1 MSNVNQPGSNAV
13 ILFSLLHDGFIFH
26 LPNAVIL
33 IFVYVVFDTW
43 IMIVFQNS
51 FYLKIYQNNIIFT
64 NFIFDISTS
73 KQSKNIKKIKRK

>member
-33 IFVYVVFDTW
+33 IFVYVVFD
-43 IMIVFQNS
+43 IVFLNS
-51 FYLKIYQNNIIFT
+51 FYLKIY
-64 NFIFDISTS
+64 
-73 KQSKNIKKIKRK
+73 